1 MEKKPMR
8 SYIKLIIPLLML
20 LIVFIVLFILRKG
33 ILFELKYDIEYD
45 DELNGYVLTD
55 IAIHDDPMLVL
66 PSHTPDGKQIV
77 GASGLFTEEH
87 IFFNYET
94 VSEIVIPNE
103 YLTLSSSCTKKP
115 VLFEELTSLERVKIG
130 SGLEKRNIRRNVCR
144 KYIACGDRGRAR

>member
-45 DELNGYVLTD
+45 DELNGYILTD

-87 IFFNYET
+87 IFEVSVRASGIEEISLSAPT
-94 VSEIVIPNE
+94 VMPF
-103 YLTLSSSCTKKP
+103 CT
-115 VLFEELTSLERVKIG
+115 
-130 SGLEKRNIRRNVCR
+130 
-144 KYIACGDRGRAR
+144 RAE